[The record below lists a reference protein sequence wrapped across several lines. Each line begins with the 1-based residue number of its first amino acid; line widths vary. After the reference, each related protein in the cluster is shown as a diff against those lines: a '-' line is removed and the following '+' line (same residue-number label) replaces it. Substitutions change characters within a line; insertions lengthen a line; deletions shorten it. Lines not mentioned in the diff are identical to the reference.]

1 MRVVIA
7 GGGIGGLTL
16 AAALQGDS
24 SITVVE
30 KRSEVSGIG
39 AGLLLHDAALSHL
52 KNAGIE
58 VSGRRFNQMNLGLA
72 NGRSLPSVK
81 KAGLA
86 ISRPALHGFLLS
98 ACDGVD
104 FRTSTV
110 VESFKEDGSGV
121 DIRLSDGCEL
131 RADLLIG
138 ADGLGSDIRRL
149 HGAKTRR
156 RYSGV
161 TCWRALSQ
169 SDSSEDNPIEIWG
182 HGQRVGIV
190 PLERGTY
197 LYLTESAAPNQ
208 SRIPAPIERFS
219 HFSYD
224 APSLIESVSRDDWTH
239 HDLDELDL
247 HYWGTARVPLLGDAA
262 HGFTPNLG
270 EGAAQAI
277 LDAALLAQSLRSGEL
292 YPGHRRRVNSRI
304 AFLSRWMGRI
314 AQANGWAGMLRDIT
328 LRPIASK
335 RTT

>member
-16 AAALQGDS
+16 AAALRSDS

-39 AGLLLHDAALSHL
+39 AGLLLHDVALSHL

-58 VSGRRFNQMNLGLA
+58 VSGHRFSRINLGLA
-72 NGRSLPSVK
+72 NGRSLPSVRK
-81 KAGLA
+81 PGLA
-86 ISRPALHGFLLS
+86 ISRPALHRILLS

-104 FRTSTV
+104 LRTSTI
-110 VESFKEDGSGV
+110 VESFKEDDSGV
-121 DIRLSDGCEL
+121 DIRLSDRCEL

-149 HGAKTRR
+149 YGAKTCR

-169 SDSSEDNPIEIWG
+169 IDSKADNPIEIWG
-182 HGQRVGIV
+182 RGLRVGIV
-190 PLERGTY
+190 PLEKGTY

-219 HFSYD
+219 HFRHG
-224 APSLIESVSRDDWTH
+224 AQSLIESVSQNDWAH
-239 HDLDELDL
+239 HDLDELDS
-247 HYWGTARVPLLGDAA
+247 HCWGTARVPLLGDAA

-277 LDAALLAQSLRSGEL
+277 LDATSLAQSLRSGEP

-314 AQANGWAGMLRDIT
+314 AQANGWAGMLRDLV

-335 RTT
+335 RMI